1 METGL
6 AGQGVV
12 VTGAS
17 GGIGAACARA
27 FADEGARVLVHYH
40 RGEERARALAEELGG
55 APVARADLT
64 VEADTARHFAE
75 AREALSRDAFRS
87 PKLLFACACMSQ
99 ARHSDS

>member
-6 AGQGVV
+6 AGQGIV

-40 RGEERARALAEELGG
+40 LGKERAHEVAEAIG
-55 APVARADLT
+55 APPSSSASARA
-64 VEADTARHFAE
+64 RP
-75 AREALSRDAFRS
+75 S
-87 PKLLFACACMSQ
+87 P
-99 ARHSDS
+99 RW